1 VVHVYEKLQSV
12 AFERLPEPIQKVYL
26 TAPILSAIVETEGSG
41 FKLTT
46 PSLLDRPANQALVP
60 KLGIKSWR
68 DSGSLGVI
76 YEGVNIRTVVER
88 LLQSPT
94 QPQRTIAQAWIET
107 GTPLKLYLLPYVD
120 FSQATEVRFLATR
133 KRCNRISLCLRGQS
147 RQSFNSVFPRIAAFA
162 NAVAQYLA
170 PWSQIIDIVY
180 FPTGEIRL
188 VEINPGLTPLDIAW
202 LRKAQSV

>member
-1 VVHVYEKLQSV
+1 MVHVYEKLQSV

-26 TAPILSAIVETEGSG
+26 TAPVLSAIVEAEGSG
-41 FKLTT
+41 FKLAT

-76 YEGVNIRTVVER
+76 YEGVNIRTVIER

-107 GTPLKLYLLPYVD
+107 GTPLKL
-120 FSQATEVRFLATR
+120 
-133 KRCNRISLCLRGQS
+133 
-147 RQSFNSVFPRIAAFA
+147 
-162 NAVAQYLA
+162 
-170 PWSQIIDIVY
+170 
-180 FPTGEIRL
+180 
-188 VEINPGLTPLDIAW
+188 
-202 LRKAQSV
+202 

>member
-26 TAPILSAIVETEGSG
+26 ASPVFSAVIEPEGSG
-41 FKLTT
+41 FKLTM
-46 PSLLDRPANQALVP
+46 PSALDRPANQALVP

-76 YEGVNIRTVVER
+76 YEGVNIRTIAER

-94 QPQRTIAQAWIET
+94 QSQRTIAQAWIET
-107 GTPLKLYLLPYVD
+107 GTPLKLHLSPYVD

-147 RQSFNSVFPRIAAFA
+147 VQSFNSVFPRIADFA

-170 PWSQIIDIVY
+170 PWSQIIDIAY

-202 LRKAQSV
+202 LRQARPV